1 MTKVVC
7 HGLFLLGVPAM
18 LAHQLGRRNLTEG
31 QMRLLRGM
39 RYDLEK
45 EQGKRTDVYKK
56 FKSPFAPGGRVL
68 QRLPP
73 AATARWMQ

>member
-45 EQGKRTDVYKK
+45 EQGKRTDSNN
-56 FKSPFAPGGRVL
+56 SP
-68 QRLPP
+68 LPLIV
-73 AATARWMQ
+73 T